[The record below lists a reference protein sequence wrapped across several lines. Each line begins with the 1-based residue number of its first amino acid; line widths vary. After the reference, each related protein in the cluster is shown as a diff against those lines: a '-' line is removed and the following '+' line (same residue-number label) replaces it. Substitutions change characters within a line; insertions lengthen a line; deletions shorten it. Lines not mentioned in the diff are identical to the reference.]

1 MLDKR
6 YQVFISTSGAEMQ
19 PERVI
24 LAQTLVGMGFF
35 SWGLEQRTPL
45 STAFARRQIDD
56 CDYVLLLLGS
66 QYGEQSVSGVGY
78 MHLEYI
84 YAVTK
89 QKPIIVFM
97 HEDPDA
103 RDPALHDEKPEL
115 LEKFKEFR
123 KLLQQEVDQVFSYR
137 TLRDLELAVRFNM
150 SQMLERYPTSGCVR
164 PQNTQALHDEIER
177 LKSKL
182 RQLETDVGQREADPF
197 LSLSKVSMNES
208 YRFEYRMHAYQDGNF
223 RELKV
228 ERSLSW
234 AQLLGI
240 LGNTFIHPTPEE
252 YFSKRMNEYLNE
264 TGLEDAR
271 RIMPRAH
278 AVARAQINIRALHQI
293 KMQMRQNDW
302 IVQAGRDDRQR
313 MLWQTTL
320 KAQKLLESNLLDI
333 RPRFIHFKITVLT
346 LNTE

>member
-6 YQVFISTSGAEMQ
+6 YQVFISTSGSDMQ
-19 PERVI
+19 PERMI

-56 CDYVLLLLGS
+56 CDYVVILLGS

-103 RDPALHDEKPEL
+103 RDAALHDEKPEL
-115 LEKFKEFR
+115 QIKFKEFR
-123 KLLQQEVDQVFSYR
+123 KLLQQEVDQVFTYR

-150 SQMLERYPTSGCVR
+150 PQMLERYPVVGWVR
-164 PQNTQALHDEIER
+164 PQSIQVLQDEIDR
-177 LKSKL
+177 LKEQL
-182 RQLETDVGQREADPF
+182 HQLETEVGTRDVDPF
-197 LSLSKVSMNES
+197 LTLQKASMHEIFS
-208 YRFEYRMHAYQDGNF
+208 FEYRMHAYQDGNF
-223 RELKV
+223 KEIKTQRKMT
-228 ERSLSW
+228 W
-234 AQLLGI
+234 AQLLSV
-240 LGNTFIHPTPEE
+240 LGATFKHPTPEE

-264 TGLEDAR
+264 TGLVDAR
-271 RIMPRAH
+271 LDMPRAH
-278 AVARAQINIRALHQI
+278 AVARSQINIRALHNI

-302 IVQAGRDDRQR
+302 IVPTGRDDRQR
-313 MLWQTTL
+313 MLWQLTA
-320 KAQKLLESNLLDI
+320 KGQKLVESNLLDNDRI
-333 RPRFIHFKITVLT
+333 LQLKSIY
-346 LNTE
+346 

>member
-6 YQVFISTSGAEMQ
+6 YQVFISTSGADMQ

-56 CDYVLLLLGS
+56 CDYVVILLGS

-97 HEDPDA
+97 HEDPDS
-103 RDPALHDEKPEL
+103 RDSSLHDEKPEL
-115 LEKFKEFR
+115 REKFKEFR

-150 SQMLERYPTSGCVR
+150 SQMLERYPTSGWVR

-197 LSLSKVSMNES
+197 LSVSKVSMNES

-234 AQLLGI
+234 AQLLAI

-252 YFSKRMNEYLNE
+252 YFSKRMKEYLNE

-313 MLWQTTL
+313 MLWQTTA
-320 KAQKLLESNLLDI
+320 KAQKLLESNLLDTD
-333 RPRFIHFKITVLT
+333 RVYSFKTPY
-346 LNTE
+346 

>member
-6 YQVFISTSGAEMQ
+6 YQVFISTSGADMQ

-56 CDYVLLLLGS
+56 CDYVVILLGS

-89 QKPIIVFM
+89 QKPIVVFM
-97 HEDPDA
+97 HEDPDS
-103 RDPALHDEKPEL
+103 RDPSLHDEKPEL
-115 LEKFKEFR
+115 REKFKEFR

-137 TLRDLELAVRFNM
+137 TMRDLELAVRFNM
-150 SQMLERYPTSGCVR
+150 SQMLERYPTTGWVR

-177 LKSKL
+177 LKNKL
-182 RQLETDVGQREADPF
+182 RQLETEIGKREEDPF
-197 LSLSKVSMNES
+197 LNLPKVSMHEP

-223 RELKV
+223 KELKI
-228 ERSLSW
+228 EKSLTW
-234 AQLLGI
+234 AQLLAV
-240 LGNTFIHPTPEE
+240 LGSTFIHPTPEE

-264 TGLEDAR
+264 TGLDDAR

-278 AVARAQINIRALHQI
+278 AVARSQINIRALHNI

-320 KAQKLLESNLLDI
+320 KAQKLLESNLLDQVQAKT
-333 RPRFIHFKITVLT
+333 PY
-346 LNTE
+346 